1 MSDIP
6 QNANESCPG
15 TKSEQAGKSSA
26 CAGCPNQQACSTG
39 VKPVDPDI
47 EFISR
52 RLSTI
57 KHKVSSNYLPP
68 IYPFRFLYCPEKEGL
83 VRVQSLPIWL

>member
-1 MSDIP
+1 MNISTFKYLELCFSMSDVP

-15 TKSEQAGKSSA
+15 TKSDGAGKTSA

-39 VKPVDPDI
+39 VKPVDPDV

-52 RLSTI
+52 RLSMI
-57 KHKVSSNYLPP
+57 KHKVSKQL
-68 IYPFRFLYCPEKEGL
+68 L
-83 VRVQSLPIWL
+83 